1 MTENKKQDPDN
12 KILEN
17 VLNTAFIEQRR
28 SRRWGIFFKLVT
40 FGYLIAL
47 LILFMQGNNPVK
59 VSSGNFTALINLQG
73 EIGTDLP
80 VNASDFRESLKNAY
94 SDPGTKGVIIA
105 VNSPGGSPVQS
116 GMINDE
122 IYRYKNEHPEI
133 PIYAVI
139 EDICASG
146 GYYIAVAA
154 DQIYV
159 DKASIVG
166 SIGVLMNGFGFEEAI
181 KKLGIERRLVTAGEN
196 KAIMDPFLPINPK
209 HQKHIDELLA
219 DVHQQFIDVVKLGR
233 GDRLADNKDIFSGL
247 FWTGEKAIQLGLA
260 DKLGNIQSVA
270 KDEIGFEEI
279 VDFTNYETFADRF
292 AKQLGAGI
300 GTTFSNFFYKK
311 IYNNF
316 ELN

>member
-1 MTENKKQDPDN
+1 MAENKKNESDN
-12 KILEN
+12 KILET

-40 FGYLIAL
+40 MGYLIAL
-47 LILFMQGNNPVK
+47 LLLFLQGSNQVK
-59 VSSGNFTALINLQG
+59 ATSGQFTALINLQG

-80 VNASDFRESLKNAY
+80 VNASDFRESLKSAY
-94 SDPGTKGVIIA
+94 SDPGTKGLIIA
-105 VNSPGGSPVQS
+105 LNSPGGSPVQS

-122 IYRYKNEHPEI
+122 IIRYKNEYPEI
-133 PIYAVI
+133 PVYAVI

-146 GYYIAVAA
+146 GYYIAVAT
-154 DQIYV
+154 DKIYV

-181 KKLGIERRLVTAGEN
+181 EKLGIERRLVTAGEN
-196 KAIMDPFLPINPK
+196 KAILDPFLPINPRHK
-209 HQKHIDELLA
+209 EHIDELLA

-233 GDRLADNKDIFSGL
+233 GDRLADNDDIFSGL

-260 DKLGNIQSVA
+260 DKIGNIQSVA

-300 GTTFSNFFYKK
+300 GTTFSDYFYNKK
-311 IYNNF
+311 YNNIQ
-316 ELN
+316 LR